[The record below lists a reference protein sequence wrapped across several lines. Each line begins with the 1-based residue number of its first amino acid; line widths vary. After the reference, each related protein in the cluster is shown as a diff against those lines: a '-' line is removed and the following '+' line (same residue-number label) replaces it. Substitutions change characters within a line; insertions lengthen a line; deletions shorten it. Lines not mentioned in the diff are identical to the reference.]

1 MKRICGY
8 ILNIKKKIKK
18 KIKGLCKFSYPS
30 KMIST
35 CVVYTILEW
44 LRIGS
49 GVIKGMTR

>member
-8 ILNIKKKIKK
+8 ILNIKKIK

-44 LRIGS
+44 LTIES